1 MIKKTLDLN
10 LWEDFNV
17 NNSIADTKSY
27 YKNYL
32 SFLETVR
39 KLPTNE
45 LIKQG
50 WLTDKNDLTSLVP
63 LFQNMVD
70 GNFQVLFRKS
80 TTSNEALSALWLSRV
95 SNTAKER
102 IIKQK
107 ISKFEGLTK
116 ENLKD
121 IAKLS
126 PDESL
131 ILELP
136 SILAKYGIVLVYEQG
151 IKSMKLDGAVFKL
164 FTGHP
169 VIGLSFRYSR
179 LDNFWFT
186 LMHELSHIV
195 LHYEQLNTPIFDD
208 LDEESPDLSEKQANR
223 LAKNSFVE
231 KAIWRSCKANYQTGD
246 EIVYEFAKEVG
257 IHPAV
262 IAGLLQ
268 YEKKSYQIYS
278 KIVNKTNLRD
288 KVFSNE

>member
-1 MIKKTLDLN
+1 MIKKTFDLN
-10 LWEDFNV
+10 SWEDFTV
-17 NNSIADTKSY
+17 NNKTSDTKSY
-27 YKNYL
+27 YNNYL
-32 SFLETVR
+32 SFLETVK

-45 LIKQG
+45 LIKKG
-50 WLTDKNDLTSLVP
+50 WITDKNDLTSLVP
-63 LFQNMVD
+63 LFQNMID

-80 TTSNEALSALWLSRV
+80 RTSNEALYALWLSRV
-95 SNTAKER
+95 SNVAKER
-102 IIKQK
+102 ILKQE
-107 ISKFEGLTK
+107 ISKFKGLTK

-136 SILAKYGIVLVYEQG
+136 SILAKHGIVLVYEQG

-179 LDNFWFT
+179 IDNFWFT

-195 LHYEQLNTPIFDD
+195 LHYEQLDTPIFDD
-208 LDEESPDLSEKQANR
+208 LDEESPDLIEKQANR
-223 LAKNSFVE
+223 LAKSSFVE
-231 KAIWRSCKANYQTGD
+231 KAVWRSCKANYQTGD
-246 EIVYEFAKEVG
+246 DVVCEFAKEVG
-257 IHPAV
+257 IHPAI

-268 YEKKSYQIYS
+268 YEKKSYKIYS
-278 KIVNKTNLRD
+278 KIVNKTNLRN
-288 KVFSNE
+288 KVFLNE

>member
-1 MIKKTLDLN
+1 MIEKTLDIS

-17 NNSIADTKSY
+17 NNSIYDAKSY
-27 YKNYL
+27 YKDYL
-32 SFLETVR
+32 AFLETVK

-45 LIKQG
+45 LIKKG

-63 LFQNMVD
+63 LFQNIAD
-70 GNFQVLFRKS
+70 KNFQVLFRKS
-80 TTSNEALSALWLSRV
+80 NTSNEALYALWLSRV
-95 SNTAKER
+95 SNTAKES
-102 IIKQK
+102 IIKQE

-116 ENLKD
+116 EHLKD

-126 PDESL
+126 PDESI

-136 SILAKYGIVLVYEQG
+136 SILAKYGIVLVFEEG

-169 VIGLSFRYSR
+169 VIALSFRYSR
-179 LDNFWFT
+179 IDNFWFT

-195 LHYEQLNTPIFDD
+195 LHYEKLDTPIFDD
-208 LDEESPDLSEKQANR
+208 LDEESADIIEKQTNR

-246 EIVYEFAKEVG
+246 DVVYEFANKVG
-257 IHPAV
+257 IHPAI

-268 YEKKSYQIYS
+268 HEKKSYQIYS
-278 KIVNKTNLRD
+278 KIVNQTNLRD

>member
-17 NNSIADTKSY
+17 NNSISDTKSY
-27 YKNYL
+27 YKKYL
-32 SFLETVR
+32 SFLETVK

-50 WLTDKNDLTSLVP
+50 WLTDKNDLASLVP

-80 TTSNEALSALWLSRV
+80 TTSNEALYALWLSRV

-102 IIKQK
+102 IIKQE

-116 ENLKD
+116 QNLKD

-126 PDESL
+126 PNESL

-136 SILAKYGIVLVYEQG
+136 SILAKQGIVLVYEQSVN
-151 IKSMKLDGAVFKL
+151 SMKLDGAVFKL
-164 FTGHP
+164 YTGHP

-179 LDNFWFT
+179 IDNFWFT

-195 LHYEQLNTPIFDD
+195 LHYEQLDTPIFDD
-208 LDEESPDLSEKQANR
+208 LDEESPDLIEKQANR
-223 LAKNSFVE
+223 LAKNSFVD
-231 KAIWRSCKANYQTGD
+231 KSTWRNCKANYQTGD
-246 EIVYEFAKEVG
+246 EVVYEFAKEVG
-257 IHPAV
+257 IHPAI

>member
-17 NNSIADTKSY
+17 NNSISDTKSY
-27 YKNYL
+27 YNNYL
-32 SFLETVR
+32 AFLETVK

-45 LIKQG
+45 LVKKG

-63 LFQNMVD
+63 LFQNMID
-70 GNFQVLFRKS
+70 GNLQVLFRKS
-80 TTSNEALSALWLSRV
+80 TTSNEALYALWLSRV
-95 SNTAKER
+95 SNEAKER
-102 IIKQK
+102 IIKQE
-107 ISKFEGLTK
+107 ISKFKGLTK

-136 SILAKYGIVLVYEQG
+136 SILAKQGIVLVYEQG

-179 LDNFWFT
+179 IDNFWFT

-195 LHYEQLNTPIFDD
+195 LHYEQLDTPIFDD
-208 LDEESPDLSEKQANR
+208 LDEESQDIIEKQANR
-223 LAKNSFVE
+223 LAKSSFVE
-231 KAIWRSCKANYQTGD
+231 KAIWRNCKANYQTGD
-246 EIVYEFAKEVG
+246 EIVYEFA
-257 IHPAV
+257 I
-262 IAGLLQ
+262 
-268 YEKKSYQIYS
+268 
-278 KIVNKTNLRD
+278 
-288 KVFSNE
+288 

>member
-1 MIKKTLDLN
+1 MIKKTLDTN

-17 NNSIADTKSY
+17 NNSTSDIKSY

-32 SFLETVR
+32 SFLETVK

-45 LIKQG
+45 LIKKG

-80 TTSNEALSALWLSRV
+80 TTSNEALYALWLSRV
-95 SNTAKER
+95 SNVAKEK
-102 IIKQK
+102 IIKHE

-116 ENLKD
+116 ENLKN

-126 PDESL
+126 PNESL

-179 LDNFWFT
+179 IDNFWFT

-195 LHYEQLNTPIFDD
+195 LHYEQLDIPIFDD
-208 LDEESPDLSEKQANR
+208 LDEESPDLIEKQANR

-231 KAIWRSCKANYQTGD
+231 KAIWRSCKANYQTGYD
-246 EIVYEFAKEVG
+246 VVYEFADEVG
-257 IHPAV
+257 IHPAI
-262 IAGLLQ
+262 IAGLLHH
-268 YEKKSYQIYS
+268 EKKSYQIYS
-278 KIVNKTNLRD
+278 KIVNKINLRD

>member
-10 LWEDFNV
+10 LWENFNV
-17 NNSIADTKSY
+17 NNSISDTKFY
-27 YKNYL
+27 YNNYL
-32 SFLETVR
+32 TFSEIVK
-39 KLPTNE
+39 KLPTSE

-63 LFQNMVD
+63 LFQNITD
-70 GNFQVLFRKS
+70 KNFQVLFRKS
-80 TTSNEALSALWLSRV
+80 NTSNEALYALWLSRV
-95 SNTAKER
+95 SNIAKER
-102 IIKQK
+102 IIKRS
-107 ISKFEGLTK
+107 ISKFKGLTK

-131 ILELP
+131 VLELP
-136 SILAKYGIVLVYEQG
+136 SILAKYGIVLVFEEG

-179 LDNFWFT
+179 IDNFWFT

-195 LHYEQLNTPIFDD
+195 LHYEQLDIPIFDD
-208 LDEESPDLSEKQANR
+208 LDEESADFIEKQANR

-231 KAIWRSCKANYQTGD
+231 KAIWRSCKANYQIGD
-246 EIVYEFAKEVG
+246 DVVYDFADKVN
-257 IHPAV
+257 IHPAI

-268 YEKKSYQIYS
+268 HEKKSYQIYS
-278 KIVNKTNLRD
+278 KIVNKTNIRD

>member
-1 MIKKTLDLN
+1 MMKKTLDLK

-17 NNSIADTKSY
+17 NNSISDTKAY

-32 SFLETVR
+32 SFLETVK

-50 WLTDKNDLTSLVP
+50 WLTNKNDLASLVP

-70 GNFQVLFRKS
+70 ENFQVLFRKS
-80 TTSNEALSALWLSRV
+80 TTSNEALYALWLSRV

-102 IIKQK
+102 ILKQEV
-107 ISKFEGLTK
+107 SKFEGLTK

-121 IAKLS
+121 VAKLS
-126 PDESL
+126 PNESL

-136 SILAKYGIVLVYEQG
+136 SILAKHGIVLVFEQG

-179 LDNFWFT
+179 IDNFWFT

-195 LHYEQLNTPIFDD
+195 LHYEQLDTPIFDD
-208 LDEESPDLSEKQANR
+208 LDEESTDLIEKQANR

-257 IHPAV
+257 IHPAI

-268 YEKKSYQIYS
+268 YEKKS
-278 KIVNKTNLRD
+278 
-288 KVFSNE
+288 